1 MRISK
6 KKITVLICIFAALA
20 LIPAGFGIWCLY
32 MHGSYVKPVITNSS
46 LSLTAGEEDYTSY
59 TASDYPGI
67 TYTVNAGK
75 FPGYRFGLIS
85 IQAFQVLETGSSPHS
100 ISLTYRLDLNG
111 SVSWEVQLNEKIPS
125 DNGIDK
131 FIVSTGGSI
140 RLDSSGGF
148 VSAHL
153 TDLRGAVFTD
163 EQSIAVY
170 EKYREELSSLRTRM
184 FEFFGED
191 SFKK

>member
-1 MRISK
+1 M
-6 KKITVLICIFAALA
+6 
-20 LIPAGFGIWCLY
+20 
-32 MHGSYVKPVITNSS
+32 SYWQ
-46 LSLTAGEEDYTSY
+46 GW
-59 TASDYPGI
+59 
-67 TYTVNAGK
+67 
-75 FPGYRFGLIS
+75 
-85 IQAFQVLETGSSPHS
+85 SSPHS

-111 SVSWEVQLNEKIPS
+111 SVSWEAQLNEKIPS

-153 TDLRGAVFTD
+153 TDGKGVTLTD
-163 EQSIAVY
+163 GQSIAVY
-170 EKYREELSSLRTRM
+170 EKYREELSCLRARL

-191 SFKK
+191 SFKN